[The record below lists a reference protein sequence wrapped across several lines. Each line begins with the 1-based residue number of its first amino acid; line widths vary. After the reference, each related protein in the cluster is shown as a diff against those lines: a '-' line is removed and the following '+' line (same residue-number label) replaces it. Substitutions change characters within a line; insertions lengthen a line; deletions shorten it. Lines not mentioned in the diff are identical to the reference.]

1 MTCRRKTK
9 TTRELLTDIN
19 KAFTIFCKS
28 NCCQKCKYKSS
39 SDCRLDWVIE
49 LLEKDNKEV

>member
-1 MTCRRKTK
+1 MRAKRKTCNE
-9 TTRELLTDIN
+9 RQLIDFIN

>member
-1 MTCRRKTK
+1 MNSRRKSK
-9 TTRELLTDIN
+9 TTRELLADIN
-19 KAFTIFCKS
+19 KTFTIFCKS

-39 SDCRLDWVIE
+39 SDCRLDWIIE

>member
-1 MTCRRKTK
+1 MNSRRKTK
-9 TTRELLTDIN
+9 SERELIADIHKTFN
-19 KAFTIFCKS
+19 IFCKS

>member
-1 MTCRRKTK
+1 MRAKRKTCNEKKLIADIHK
-9 TTRELLTDIN
+9 TFN
-19 KAFTIFCKS
+19 IFCKS

-39 SDCRLDWVIE
+39 SDCRLDWIVG

>member
-9 TTRELLTDIN
+9 TTRELLADIN
-19 KAFTIFCKS
+19 KAFFVFCRS
-28 NCCQKCKYKSS
+28 NSCKKCKYKSS

>member
-1 MTCRRKTK
+1 MVCRRKTK
-9 TTRELLTDIN
+9 TTRELLADIN

-39 SDCRLDWVIE
+39 SDCRLDWVVE
-49 LLEKDNKEV
+49 LLKKDNKEV